1 LALDVFQGSALMLIR
16 MIFAGYVA
24 MCQFFIWFEVQM
36 LALGNRTLRIISG
49 MIALIFSLLALG
61 M

>member
-1 LALDVFQGSALMLIR
+1 MLIR

-36 LALGNRTLRIISG
+36 PALGNRTLQIISG